1 VDGRP
6 AHSAGIG
13 RKFPERGEDVAV
25 IRSVIRGVGAYLPK
39 RIVTN
44 ADLERIVDTNDAWI
58 VERTGIKQRHIARD
72 DELTS
77 DLGIAAAKQALVR
90 SGVDPVD
97 IDLVICATATP
108 DRTFPATAVRIQA
121 GLGITKGAAF
131 DVQAVCSGFVYAM
144 ATADNFLKAGQFK
157 RALVIG
163 AETFSRILDWSDRG
177 TCVLFGDGAGAVV
190 LEAQS
195 QQGGREDR
203 GILSTRLRSDGRFEE
218 LLYVDGGPGS
228 TKTTGHLRMNG
239 REVFRH
245 AVQKI
250 SGVIEETLLMS
261 GYAPNEID
269 LYVPHQANKRI
280 LDGIAKKLGV
290 EPHKIIMTVA
300 NHGNTSAASIPLALN
315 VAFEE
320 HRLGE
325 GSLVL
330 MEAMGGGF
338 TWGAVLARW

>member
-1 VDGRP
+1 L
-6 AHSAGIG
+6 
-13 RKFPERGEDVAV
+13 AV
-25 IRSVIRGVGAYLPK
+25 IRSVIRGVGAHLPK
-39 RIVTN
+39 RIMTN
-44 ADLERIVDTNDAWI
+44 ADMSRIVDTTDEWI
-58 VERTGIKQRHIARD
+58 TERTGIKSRHIAAD

-77 DLGIAAAKQALVR
+77 DLGIAAARQALIR
-90 SGVDPVD
+90 ANIDPID

-108 DRTFPATAVRIQA
+108 DRTFPATAVKIQA

-131 DVQAVCSGFVYAM
+131 DIQAVCSGFVFAM
-144 ATADNFLKAGQFK
+144 TTADNFLKTGQFN

-190 LEAQS
+190 LEAQP
-195 QQGGREDR
+195 QTGGREDR
-203 GILSTRLRSDGRFEE
+203 GILSTRIRSDGRFEE

-228 TKTTGHLRMNG
+228 TKTVGHLRMNG

-250 SGVIEETLLMS
+250 SGVIEETLLAS
-261 GYAPNEID
+261 GYAASEID
-269 LYVPHQANKRI
+269 LFVPHQANARI
-280 LDGIAKKLGV
+280 LDGIARKLNV
-290 EPHKIIMTVA
+290 DPNKIVKTLQH
-300 NHGNTSAASIPLALN
+300 HGNTSAASIPLALN
-315 VAFEE
+315 QAFED
-320 HRLGE
+320 HRIKD